1 MSARTH
7 ARKDASSEAIQAPRL
22 RTLLL
27 TDLCDS
33 TALVERIGDNAAAAL
48 FREHDRLVVKLQ
60 QQWRG
65 RLIDRSDGLLLLF
78 DRPIDGLG
86 FALDYARG
94 LKAMSDAHTLT
105 LCARQGL
112 HVGEVLTWRN
122 SDEAVSI
129 GAKPLEVEGL
139 AKPTAARLMS
149 MARPGQILI
158 SAVAESLTHR
168 AAREL
173 GERVERILWKSHGRW
188 RFKGVP
194 TPMEIYEVGEVG
206 LTPLRIPKNSAKAW
220 RDVPLWRRPAA
231 LVAEVCV
238 VLAVGIAI
246 WFFVRPQPAIA
257 FANRDWV
264 VVGDVRNLTGNTL
277 LDSTLEQALRISLEQ
292 SRYVNVLS
300 DMKVRDTVTRMQRD
314 PNSLV
319 IDRSIASEV
328 ALRDGASAV
337 ILPTVAE
344 IGGKLRFSVEL
355 VDPRTQTTVHSEFVQ
370 GEGLQSALSSVDQI
384 TRKLRLGLGELVAS
398 VDKNSIPLPA
408 VTTSSLDALRAYALG
423 VDATAQAQWR
433 EGLELFDRA
442 VAIDPTFALAYLGAA
457 RIKVAVSDRRGALP
471 YLDNAI
477 RYRSRLPERDQ
488 LYLDAWVAELRTV
501 NKALPLWRTLAS
513 LYPDNFA
520 GAANTSWHLF
530 VANRFADAL
539 PYARAADVVQ
549 DPMRSIASDR
559 VGRILLA
566 QGMTAEALQQF
577 ERSGDGD
584 LAGPLRRKANVLAV
598 MGRYP
603 DAQKALDQIVENG
616 YANDDVVPLIDRTSI
631 ALDHADWKAARAAI
645 AQGLAR
651 SEHADEFSHRQFLVI
666 AASTSDIADGVSNV
680 LPVLSSAFDQLIG
693 EVKAA
698 APDDPNLQDNA
709 AMLLILASQAQRH
722 GNDGLTAPA
731 LAAVEPALVNESTVL
746 ARLRAIVD
754 AQHLAL
760 VGKHEA
766 ALARLPVRDNDLFQT
781 RAALYVLL
789 QQEGRYA
796 EALEQAR
803 WLSSHRGLAY
813 IEANASQT
821 LQPLNVV
828 TARLAQLWAAESL
841 QALGRT
847 QEAREQVQAFTRA
860 WPVSQLPAYLR
871 SRVERILSD
880 SKAKITV

>member
-94 LKAMSDAHTLT
+94 LKAMGDVRTLT
-105 LCARQGL
+105 LRARQGL

-149 MARPGQILI
+149 MARPGQILL

-173 GERVERILWKSHGRW
+173 GDRGERILWKSHGRW

-206 LTPLRIPKNSAKAW
+206 LTPLRMPKNSAKAW

-231 LVAEVCV
+231 LLAETVLVVAVCV
-238 VLAVGIAI
+238 SV
-246 WFFVRPQPAIA
+246 WFFTRSEPAIA
-257 FANRDWV
+257 FSERGWV
-264 VVGDVRNLTGNTL
+264 VVGDLRNLTGNTL
-277 LDSTLEQALRISLEQ
+277 LDSSLDQALRISLEQ

-300 DMKVRDTVTRMQRD
+300 DMKVRDTMARMKRD
-314 PNSLV
+314 PDRV
-319 IDRSIASEV
+319 IVDRAIASEV

-337 ILPTVAE
+337 LLPTVAE

-355 VDPRTQTTVHSEFVQ
+355 VDPRTQTTVYSEFVQ
-370 GEGLQSALSSVDQI
+370 GDGLPSALSSVDQV
-384 TRKLRLGLGELVAS
+384 TRKLRQGLGEVVAS
-398 VDKNSIPLPA
+398 IDKNSVPLPA

-423 VDATAQAQWR
+423 VDATVKGQWK
-433 EGLELFDRA
+433 EGLELFERA
-442 VAIDPTFALAYLGAA
+442 VGIDPEFALAYLGAA

-471 YLDNAI
+471 YLEKAI
-477 RYRSRLPERDQ
+477 RFRQRLPERDQ
-488 LYLDAWVAELRTV
+488 LYLDAWASELLAPD
-501 NKALPLWRTLAS
+501 KALTLWRTLGS

-520 GAANTSWHLF
+520 GTANASWHLF
-530 VANRFADAL
+530 VANRFAEAL
-539 PYARAADVVQ
+539 PYAQAADVPQ
-549 DPMRSIASDR
+549 DPLRAIATDR

-566 QGMTAEALQQF
+566 QGKAEAALQRF
-577 ERSGDGD
+577 SAPGDAD
-584 LAGPLRRKANVLAV
+584 RAGPLRRQANALAV
-598 MGRYP
+598 LNRH
-603 DAQKALDQIVENG
+603 AEAKQALDRIVEKG

-631 ALDHADWKAARAAI
+631 AIDQADWTAARAAI
-645 AQGLAR
+645 TQGLRR
-651 SEHADEFSHRQFLVI
+651 SRQGDDFNHRQFSVI
-666 AASTSDIADGVSNV
+666 ALTTDALGDPSLST
-680 LPVLSSAFDQLIG
+680 
-693 EVKAA
+693 AA
-698 APDDPNLQDNA
+698 ALKPTFDRLVSAVIDDGSATVNLQDNA
-709 AMLLILASQAQRH
+709 AMVLILASQAQRA
-722 GNDGLTAPA
+722 GDDSLTVRA
-731 LAAVEPALVNESTVL
+731 LAAIKPALVHETPVL
-746 ARLRAIVD
+746 AELRAIVE
-754 AQHLAL
+754 AQQLAL
-760 VGKHEA
+760 SGDRA
-766 ALARLPVRDNDLFQT
+766 AAIARLPIRDDDLFQT
-781 RAALYVLL
+781 RVTLYMLL
-789 QQEGRYA
+789 HESGRHA
-796 EALEQAR
+796 EALQQAR
-803 WLSSHRGLAY
+803 WLYLHRGRAY

-821 LQPLNVV
+821 LQPLNVAD
-828 TARLAQLWAAESL
+828 TRLAQLWMAESL
-841 QALGRT
+841 HALGHT
-847 QEAREQVQAFTRA
+847 QQAREQAQAFVRA
-860 WPVSQLPAYLR
+860 WPVPGLPAYLR
-871 SRVERILSD
+871 SRVERMLSD
-880 SKAKITV
+880 SKAKMTV

>member
-1 MSARTH
+1 MSSRTH

-60 QQWRG
+60 QHWRG

-94 LKAMSDAHTLT
+94 LKTMGDAHALT

-122 SDEAVSI
+122 SDEAISI

-149 MARPGQILI
+149 MARAGQILL

-173 GERVERILWKSHGRW
+173 GNRADRLLWKSHGRW
-188 RFKGVP
+188 RVKGMP
-194 TPMEIYEVGEVG
+194 TAMEIYEVGEVG
-206 LTPLRIPKNSAKAW
+206 LTPLRMPKNSAKAW

-231 LVAEVCV
+231 LVAEVGV
-238 VLAVGIAI
+238 VLAVGIAV
-246 WFFVRPQPAIA
+246 WFFIRPQPAIA
-257 FANRDWV
+257 FASRDWV
-264 VVGDVRNLTGNTL
+264 VVGDVRNLTGNAL
-277 LDSTLEQALRISLEQ
+277 LDGALEQALRISLEQ

-300 DMKVRDTVTRMQRD
+300 DMKVRDTVMRMKRD
-314 PNSLV
+314 PNTTVL
-319 IDRSIASEV
+319 DRSVASEV

-337 ILPTVAE
+337 LLPTVAE
-344 IGGKLRFSVEL
+344 VGGKLRFSVEL
-355 VDPRTQTTVHSEFVQ
+355 VDPRTQTTVYSEFVQ
-370 GEGLQSALSSVDQI
+370 GDGLPSALSSVDHV
-384 TRKLRLGLGELVAS
+384 TRKLRQGLGEMVAS
-398 VDKNSIPLPA
+398 IDKNSVPLPA

-423 VDATAQAQWR
+423 VEAIAKGRWR

-442 VAIDPTFALAYLGAA
+442 VGIDPTFALAYLGAA
-457 RIKVAVSDRRGALP
+457 RIKVAVSDRNGALP
-471 YLDNAI
+471 YLDNAV
-477 RYRSRLPERDQ
+477 RFRQRLPARDQ
-488 LYLDAWVAELRTV
+488 LYLDAWIAELRAVDT
-501 NKALPLWRTLAS
+501 ALPLWRTLAS

-539 PYARAADVVQ
+539 PYAQAADVVQ
-549 DPMRSIASDR
+549 DPLRSIASDR
-559 VGRILLA
+559 IGRILMA
-566 QGMTAEALQQF
+566 QGKVEAALQRF
-577 ERSGDGD
+577 ENSNEGDR
-584 LAGPLRRKANVLAV
+584 AGPLRRQADALAV
-598 MGRYP
+598 LGRYAE
-603 DAQKALDQIVENG
+603 AQRTLDRIVENG

-631 ALDHADWKAARAAI
+631 ALDQANWADANAAM
-645 AQGLAR
+645 AQALER
-651 SEHADEFSHRQFLVI
+651 SKHTDDFSYRQFLVI
-666 AASTSDIADGVSNV
+666 GATTAAITGETASVGPGMSSTFEALVGAI
-680 LPVLSSAFDQLIG
+680 
-693 EVKAA
+693 KAKGPA
-698 APDDPNLQDNA
+698 EPNLQDDA
-709 AMLLILASQAQRH
+709 AMMLALVSQAQRN
-722 GNDGLTAPA
+722 GDDQFTARALSAIKPA
-731 LAAVEPALVNESTVL
+731 LAHETPVL
-746 ARLRAIVD
+746 AELRAIVE
-754 AQHLAL
+754 AQHLAMSGDR
-760 VGKHEA
+760 VA
-766 ALARLPVRDNDLFQT
+766 AIARLPPGPDDLLQT
-781 RAALYVLL
+781 RVTLYTLL
-789 QQEGRYA
+789 HDSGRHA
-796 EALEQAR
+796 EALQQAR
-803 WLSSHRGLAY
+803 WLSLQRGRAY

-828 TARLAQLWAAESL
+828 HTRLARLWTAESL
-841 QALGRT
+841 YALGRT
-847 QEAREQVQAFTRA
+847 QEAREQAQAFVRA
-860 WPVSQLPAYLR
+860 WPASRLPAYLR